1 MEPRDYL
8 LSRSDAL
15 IVGMVAMAQVEL
27 AAGCRMV
34 ADPRAAGVGRFLL
47 LHQFVGGRHDG
58 SDDAELGEVGPDV

>member
-1 MEPRDYL
+1 MEPRDHL

-34 ADPRAAGVGRFLL
+34 ADPRAAGLA
-47 LHQFVGGRHDG
+47 G
-58 SDDAELGEVGPDV
+58 SYFFTSW